1 MEGCGWKFKD
11 GTIVTIV
18 ESTYIESRDN
28 FDYIVRTEDE
38 ECVTHA
44 LFSGYS
50 SVYDYL
56 KSKGDSKDVLVSTT
70 SSGWETENFT

>member
-1 MEGCGWKFKD
+1 MVGCGWKFKD
-11 GTIVTIV
+11 GTIITIV
-18 ESTYIESRDN
+18 ESTYIESREN

-50 SVYDYL
+50 SIYDYL

-70 SSGWETENFT
+70 YNGWKTEEFV